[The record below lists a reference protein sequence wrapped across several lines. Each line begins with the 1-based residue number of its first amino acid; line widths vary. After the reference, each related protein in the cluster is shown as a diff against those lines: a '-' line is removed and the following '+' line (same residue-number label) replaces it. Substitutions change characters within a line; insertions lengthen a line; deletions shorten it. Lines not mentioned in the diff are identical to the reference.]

1 MLTKTKLRECNI
13 KYSILQAMNMFVSAV
28 LSVFIVPLLSS
39 QGFTVW
45 QIGILMAVKYGSTI
59 VFSVFYASLADR
71 LTDYITN
78 KGFIAIFCIA
88 GIVITILHLY
98 VPMDMLRG
106 VLVFIGYGASFCCI
120 GPFTDAFSSQYSAN
134 GVQINYA
141 FARAM
146 GSMFWAFAG
155 LILGCLTS
163 RCSSYAIL
171 WLQVV
176 ALVLCLMAVL
186 IMPAPNSVRE
196 KLMIKKNKISNVNSV
211 PGMLVQNPFYIV
223 FLVASFFL
231 MTGVNL
237 TMGYMAYT
245 VSGVGG
251 TTFDLGMCGFVLGFF
266 EIFAGFY
273 FKKFLNFLGTRR
285 VIFLAMT
292 GMALRVGMLVISRN
306 MAMVYAAQ
314 VFELIGCM
322 LWAGNVQLVREE
334 IAEQDWIK
342 GQTLINSVQTGFS
355 MLAASVLGGYI
366 MERFENVFF
375 LHSTA
380 FGMCMLG
387 LIIYVYQLS
396 MIKSKQSVEIFN
408 SSTNKTRRQT
418 KY

>member
-1 MLTKTKLRECNI
+1 MLAKTKLRECNI

-28 LSVFIVPLLSS
+28 LAVFIVPLLSS

-45 QIGILMAVKYGSTI
+45 QIGILMAVRYGSTI

-71 LTDYITN
+71 LTDYISN

-88 GIVITILHLY
+88 GIVVTILHLY
-98 VPMDMLRG
+98 VPMNMIRG

-120 GPFTDAFSSQYSAN
+120 GAFTDAFSSQYEAN
-134 GVQINYA
+134 GMQINYA

-146 GSMFWAFAG
+146 GSLFWAFAG

-163 RCSSYAIL
+163 KCSADAIL
-171 WLQVV
+171 WLQVL
-176 ALVLCLMAVL
+176 ALILCLIAAL
-186 IMPAPNSVRE
+186 IMPAPDSVRGQH
-196 KLMIKKNKISNVNSV
+196 KVKKKNDNVSSV
-211 PGMLVQNPFYIV
+211 LGMLGKNPFYIV
-223 FLVASFFL
+223 FLAASFFL

-273 FKKFLNFLGTRR
+273 FKKFLNLMGTRN
-285 VIFLAMT
+285 VVFLAMA
-292 GMALRVGMLVISRN
+292 GMALRVGMLVISQN
-306 MAMVYAAQ
+306 MVMVYAAQ
-314 VFELIGCM
+314 VFELFGCM

-355 MLAASVLGGYI
+355 MLAASILGGYI
-366 MERFENVFF
+366 MERFANVFF

-380 FGMCMLG
+380 FGLSMIG
-387 LIIYVYQLS
+387 IIIYVYQ
-396 MIKSKQSVEIFN
+396 MFKIKSKQ
-408 SSTNKTRRQT
+408 
-418 KY
+418 